1 MATNE
6 QHNGSPMLDYF
17 HQMNGRDHMQNITQ
31 IHDRHLIKQ
40 DDEYPRDQRS
50 NFFIFG
56 DEPVSLHRVNGSTL
70 RVNNSTNA
78 LAIGDF

>member
-1 MATNE
+1 
-6 QHNGSPMLDYF
+6 
-17 HQMNGRDHMQNITQ
+17 
-31 IHDRHLIKQ
+31 LIKQ